1 MAYLHNCWQHPRHTT
16 CRKCPNLQ
24 THRWSWNLDNRQLIY
39 LLRRLEPPYSNCV
52 PHAST
57 KYHMDYFVTAWVTRP
72 PTGLV
77 AILDLCVVWISAL
90 FDSVY
95 GDSDWGIR
103 QRSRWI
109 SLSVGQLVCLS
120 YESESPY
127 ITRCLHLRP
136 GWSIPSPAY
145 PIAGGLHSVKLL
157 VCYALC
163 RRLTESSIASDL
175 LCRASPIIT
184 HTKFA
189 ST

>member
-1 MAYLHNCWQHPRHTT
+1 MAYLQNYWQHPRDTQHLRAH
-16 CRKCPNLQ
+16 C
-24 THRWSWNLDNRQLIY
+24 WSWNLDNRQLISP
-39 LLRRLEPPYSNCV
+39 LRRLEPPYSSYV

-57 KYHMDYFVTAWVTRP
+57 KY
-72 PTGLV
+72 GLFHYRLSNKATDWIV

-90 FDSVY
+90 FDGVY
-95 GDSDWGIR
+95 GDPDWGIR

-109 SLSVGQLVCLS
+109 NLSVGQPVCLS

-127 ITRCLHLRP
+127 ITRRPRKRP
-136 GWSIPSPAY
+136 GWWISPSAY

-157 VCYALC
+157 VCYSLC

-175 LCRASPIIT
+175 LCRTSPIIA

-189 ST
+189 SA